1 MRNLKTT
8 LLSAFF
14 CAAMGLFTLQSK
26 AQTQSA
32 VNKNDKSI
40 RPFHVHVTDEQL
52 ADLKKRLLAT
62 RWPGRET
69 VNNESQ
75 GLRKQQLQN
84 LVNYWVSDYDWRKG
98 EAKLN
103 ALPMFVTNIDGL
115 DIQFIHVRSKHP
127 KALPLIMT
135 HGWPGSIFELLK
147 VIDPLTNPTAHG
159 GKAEDAFDV
168 VIPSLPGFG
177 FSGQPADT
185 GWDSDHIARAWGE
198 LMNRLGYKQ
207 FVSQGGDCGSVI
219 SQRMALQ
226 HVPGLLA
233 IHINMPATVP
243 PDIAAHLTNGDDA
256 PAGLS
261 DKEKA
266 AYESL
271 NNFYKNNCGYSAM
284 MVTRP
289 QTVGYALADSP
300 VGQAAWMYDKIV
312 QWTYSGGE
320 PEKVLTRDEILDDIS
335 LYWLTNSATSAA
347 QIYWEDHSNNFNA
360 REISTPVAITVFP
373 GEIYQAPKTWAERCY
388 HNLIY
393 FNEVNN
399 GGHFAAWEQP
409 QILAEEIRA
418 AFKSVR

>member
-14 CAAMGLFTLQSK
+14 SAAVGLCTLQSK
-26 AQTQSA
+26 AQTQPT

-69 VNNESQ
+69 ANDESQ

-84 LVNYWVSDYDWRKG
+84 LVKYWASGYDWRKG

-147 VIDPLTNPTAHG
+147 VIDPLTNPTAYG

-177 FSGQPADT
+177 FSGQPANT
-185 GWDSDHIARAWGE
+185 GWGSDHIARAWGE

-261 DKEKA
+261 VKEKA

-271 NNFYKNNCGYSAM
+271 NNFYKNNCGYAAM

-320 PEKVLTRDEILDDIS
+320 PEKVLSRDEILDDIS

-360 REISTPVAITVFP
+360 REISTPVAVTVFP

-409 QILAEEIRA
+409 QLLAEEIRA

>member
-14 CAAMGLFTLQSK
+14 SAAMGLFALQSK
-26 AQTQSA
+26 AQTQTI

-84 LVNYWVSDYDWRKG
+84 LVKYWVSDYDWRKG

-177 FSGQPADT
+177 FSGQPANT

-261 DKEKA
+261 EKETA

-373 GEIYQAPKTWAERCY
+373 GEIYQAPKTWAKRCY

-409 QILAEEIRA
+409 QLLAEEIRA